1 MTQPPVPTK
10 TLRAILI
17 VLHLSPT
24 YLTQH
29 QVLLEL
35 TLKYMPSSLPLL
47 SGTIFILVTVTPHPN
62 FGSLSMHFSSFPLLI
77 HYHDRANHKQAYATP
92 LPQPHPGFLFH
103 PEESPHSNMA
113 CKALKWT
120 SSAPISNPSLA
131 TSFHFLWSQY
141 PHLFVPQTY
150 SSLRFCLLL
159 LCMKLSPFPHLCM
172 TDVFSSGLSTNIMSL
187 ERLPWTT
194 IILSLSHHPA
204 LFPSQQLYSFKIIFF
219 ICLLFNILAPH

>member
-92 LPQPHPGFLFH
+92 LSQPHPGFLFH

-113 CKALKWT
+113 CKALNEQ
-120 SSAPISNPSLA
+120 ALPPSLTHLLPHPFTFYDLNTLIFLFPKHILLLDFVYYFSA
-131 TSFHFLWSQY
+131 WNCLPSLISVWLMSFHQVSAQISC
-141 PHLFVPQTY
+141 P
-150 SSLRFCLLL
+150 
-159 LCMKLSPFPHLCM
+159 
-172 TDVFSSGLSTNIMSL
+172 
-187 ERLPWTT
+187 
-194 IILSLSHHPA
+194 
-204 LFPSQQLYSFKIIFF
+204 
-219 ICLLFNILAPH
+219 